1 MSSRGGS
8 VCYKCNQ
15 VSLIE
20 NDLFIRL
27 FFILFSQVILLVNV
41 QMVMVAAVRIR

>member
-15 VSLIE
+15 PGHFARECPDGDS
-20 NDLFIRL
+20 
-27 FFILFSQVILLVNV
+27 SG
-41 QMVMVAAVRIR
+41 